1 MTKVDY
7 LIFCERFQEELQR
20 KLIFEPISKLKQ
32 LLSQIAYKVMCER
45 GMQEE
50 YIVFDVIEDNPPKQ
64 IIEMEICVDGLLE
77 KSQIY
82 IN

>member
-50 YIVFDVIEDNPPKQ
+50 YIIFNVVENDYLHQ

>member
-7 LIFCERFQEELQR
+7 LIFCERFQEELQE
-20 KLIFEPISKLKQ
+20 KIYEPISSLERF
-32 LLSQIAYKVMCER
+32 LPQIAQKVMYEHGIYDER
-45 GMQEE
+45 IIFNVVEND
-50 YIVFDVIEDNPPKQ
+50 YLHQ